1 MEPSVRSETTGAQ
14 SSYRITGEWT
24 VDYAE
29 SCLRESEKIQ
39 PQSNHSTIVQCGGMT
54 RIDITG
60 AWLLNRKIAALT
72 KAGAEVS
79 LQGFKAEHFNFI
91 EQVGVFMQKNSQ
103 MIAAKPQPPVKFLER
118 TDALLRQYTKRMY
131 DALMFIGWCIAVTGN
146 AIIHPSHF
154 RFGAFIKQC
163 EAAAVRA
170 APIVALISFLIAI
183 VTSYQGAAQLKRFGA
198 EIFSVNLVTISVLRE
213 MGVLLTAI
221 MLAGRSGSAF
231 AAEIGAMKLNEEID
245 ALKTTGLEPMEVLVL
260 PRILALLVM
269 MPLLTFLADIMGFL
283 GSGMLT
289 VYTTNTSWLLYYSR
303 LSEVIRMGDF
313 WVGMSKA
320 PVFGLLIGM
329 VGCYHGM
336 AVENSA
342 ESVGR
347 ETTNAVVASI
357 FLVMMADAIFSIV
370 FTIVGI

>member
-1 MEPSVRSETTGAQ
+1 
-14 SSYRITGEWT
+14 
-24 VDYAE
+24 
-29 SCLRESEKIQ
+29 
-39 PQSNHSTIVQCGGMT
+39 
-54 RIDITG
+54 
-60 AWLLNRKIAALT
+60 
-72 KAGAEVS
+72 
-79 LQGFKAEHFNFI
+79 
-91 EQVGVFMQKNSQ
+91 
-103 MIAAKPQPPVKFLER
+103 
-118 TDALLRQYTKRMY
+118 
-131 DALMFIGWCIAVTGN
+131 
-146 AIIHPSHF
+146 
-154 RFGAFIKQC
+154 
-163 EAAAVRA
+163 
-170 APIVALISFLIAI
+170 
-183 VTSYQGAAQLKRFGA
+183 
-198 EIFSVNLVTISVLRE
+198 
-213 MGVLLTAI
+213 
-221 MLAGRSGSAF
+221 
-231 AAEIGAMKLNEEID
+231 
-245 ALKTTGLEPMEVLVL
+245 
-260 PRILALLVM
+260 M

>member
-1 MEPSVRSETTGAQ
+1 MEPSVRRVKVGTQ
-14 SSYRITGEWT
+14 FSYSLNGEWT
-24 VDYAE
+24 VDFAE
-29 SCLRESEKIQ
+29 ACLKETDNIK
-39 PQSNHSTIVQCGGMT
+39 PLANYLTVLQCDELT

-60 AWLLNRKIAALT
+60 AWLLNRKIDALMRG
-72 KAGAEVS
+72 GARVS
-79 LQGFKAEHFNFI
+79 LQGFKPEHLTFI
-91 EQVGVFMQKNSQ
+91 ERVGTFMPKSDQGAPPRRNRFAGWPALVD
-103 MIAAKPQPPVKFLER
+103 AALRRHIKR
-118 TDALLRQYTKRMY
+118 ISDALTFVGGCMVVLA
-131 DALMFIGWCIAVTGN
+131 DAV
-146 AIIHPSHF
+146 IHPSHF
-154 RFGAFIKQC
+154 RFGAFVKQC

-170 APIVALISFLIAI
+170 APIVALISFLIAV
-183 VTSYQGAAQLKRFGA
+183 VTTYQGAAQLKRFGA
-198 EIFSVNLVTISVLRE
+198 EIFSINLVTISVLRE

-260 PRILALLVM
+260 PRILALVIM
-269 MPLLTFLADIMGFL
+269 TPLLTFLSDIMGFIGAGL
-283 GSGMLT
+283 LT
-289 VYTTNTSWLLYYSR
+289 VTTSNTSWLLYQSR
-303 LSEVIRMGDF
+303 LTEALRMGDF

-336 AVENSA
+336 AVSGSA

-357 FLVMMADAIFSIV
+357 FLVMLADAIFSIV
-370 FTIVGI
+370 FTLLDL